1 MSQGFERWLGMMETG
16 SHDGLWDLLDPDC
29 VFWSPVVHTPQQGRP
44 VSHAYLSAAG
54 AVFNSGFRY
63 TRQVVDG
70 EHGVF
75 EFECEIDGIHINGID
90 MITMRDGRIVEFK
103 VMVRPL
109 KAINMVHQKMSWNA
123 SVRPSLGLPLRA
135 SRLSTSSARLP
146 TNRVERAGM

>member
-1 MSQGFERWLGMMETG
+1 MSEGFERWLGMMETG

-29 VFWSPVVHTPQQGRP
+29 VVWSPVGHTPQHGQP

-109 KAINMVHQKMSWNA
+109 KAINMVHQKMMAALQQMQSQA
-123 SVRPSLGLPLRA
+123 A
-135 SRLSTSSARLP
+135 Q
-146 TNRVERAGM
+146 

>member
-29 VFWSPVVHTPQQGRP
+29 VFWSPVVHPPQQGRP

-109 KAINMVHQKMSWNA
+109 KAINMVHQKMMAALQQMQSQA
-123 SVRPSLGLPLRA
+123 A
-135 SRLSTSSARLP
+135 Q
-146 TNRVERAGM
+146 